1 MATIF
6 VILGPTSS
14 GKTSTALD
22 LCKRSNGEII
32 STDSRQI
39 YKGMDIGTGKT
50 PINTK
55 IKVEKGKNH
64 WVLDGIKVWGYDLI
78 NPDEYFSAYDFAK
91 WALPKA
97 QELLEQGKAVYLVGG
112 TGFFIDMFTGRA
124 KPSRV
129 KPDFNL
135 RNKLEKLSLSELQKK
150 LMSLNPEAYE
160 KIDKNNH
167 VRLIRAI
174 EIETGKNHSPTP
186 LPYLQNVKFEYTGLD
201 VSREVLY
208 ERADVWLDS
217 IWQNGLLPET
227 QNLISAGF
235 GETRPLNGIVY
246 KSTKAFLVGQLSEDE
261 AKQQAKFD
269 LHAYI
274 RRQQTYFK
282 KNKDIKW
289 LNNVESN

>member
-22 LCKRSNGEII
+22 LCKRFNGEII
-32 STDSRQI
+32 SSDSRQI

-55 IKVEKGKNH
+55 IKVEKGESR

-97 QELLEQGKAVYLVGG
+97 QELLGQGKAVYLVGG
-112 TGFFIDMFTGRA
+112 TGFFIDMFTGRV
-124 KPSRV
+124 KPSQV

-135 RNKLEKLSLSELQKK
+135 RNKLEKLSLPKLQKK
-150 LMSLNPEAYE
+150 LTSLNLEAYE

-201 VSREVLY
+201 ASREVLY
-208 ERADVWLDS
+208 KRVDDWLDS

-246 KSTKAFLVGQLSEDE
+246 KSAKVFLAGQLSEDE
-261 AKQQAKFD
+261 ARQQAKFD
-269 LHAYI
+269 LHSYI